1 MAPKETKINT
11 YAKVS
16 SDQQRVL
23 WYVMILSVVDNFRIS
38 ALKPG
43 ESAPAESQSVIW
55 QAADACA
62 KPFHPGSD
70 NHGQL
75 LRFVC
80 FWIVYREGLKLLSK
94 ML

>member
-23 WYVMILSVVDNFRIS
+23 WYAMILSVVVKFS
-38 ALKPG
+38 T
-43 ESAPAESQSVIW
+43 EVQSVIW
-55 QAADACA
+55 QAADACT
-62 KPFHPGSD
+62 KPFHLGSD

-80 FWIVYREGLKLLSK
+80 FWIVYREGLKLLSN
-94 ML
+94 LL

>member
-1 MAPKETKINT
+1 MACYDTF
-11 YAKVS
+11 
-16 SDQQRVL
+16 
-23 WYVMILSVVDNFRIS
+23 SVVVNFS
-38 ALKPG
+38 TEA
-43 ESAPAESQSVIW
+43 QSVIW
-55 QAADACA
+55 PAPDACT